1 MHYILWALVAALL
14 LFLVRRSLKNQN
26 RRNLPPGPRGWPI
39 VGNLPQ
45 VAGEGQIWR
54 LLTKWKYEYGMF
66 LDPLKISQT
75 HSFFVPNSGPV
86 TYLNLCGQDI
96 IVINSRPAALEILE
110 RRSAMYS
117 DRPRF
122 IVSEYLG
129 SELAMPFTRYTKASV
144 LLLNSCAA
152 SRIEFF
158 LINLIFCRWQNMR
171 RATHEV
177 LHSQAASQYHPVQ
190 TEEAIILVQNLL
202 FDQSSTLREKLNA
215 YVLQDILLVHI
226 NEFVIGLRQPCY
238 RSYTA
243 GSPSILLSY
252 PPCT

>member
-1 MHYILWALVAALL
+1 
-14 LFLVRRSLKNQN
+14 
-26 RRNLPPGPRGWPI
+26 
-39 VGNLPQ
+39 
-45 VAGEGQIWR
+45 
-54 LLTKWKYEYGMF
+54 
-66 LDPLKISQT
+66 
-75 HSFFVPNSGPV
+75 
-86 TYLNLCGQDI
+86 
-96 IVINSRPAALEILE
+96 
-110 RRSAMYS
+110 MYS

-129 SELAMPFTRYTKASV
+129 SELAMPFTRYTKALV

-152 SRIEFF
+152 SRIECFDH
-158 LINLIFCRWQNMR
+158 LDLYRWQNMR

-215 YVLQDILLVHI
+215 YVFARYFTVTVHI
-226 NEFVIGLRQPCY
+226 NEFVIGLRLPCY

-243 GSPSILLSY
+243 GSQSTLLFS
-252 PPCT
+252 PLCT